1 MNTLDLLTPTSFV
14 LGATGLGVVSHLVWK
29 KVSSVMVVPMNH
41 RSIHSRNGKFQAVLE
56 PGRYRFFGSGHLFQL
71 FDDRLQQVTLQ
82 TQELTTV
89 EGVTVKATVVGL
101 YRIADPMLATS
112 STADF
117 NATLYTL
124 IQLALRDAVN
134 GLEAE
139 ALLATAR
146 SLGPKLLETVQ
157 PKATNLGLELTE
169 LVVRDVILPTE
180 IKAAL
185 SEAWPAKK
193 SALAELEAARGKAAV
208 ARTLANAAKMYE
220 DHPAM
225 LKVRYIEALEQASK
239 GMGNTFV
246 VGLPDDK
253 ALKHI

>member
-41 RSIHSRNGKFQAVLE
+41 RSIHSRNGKFQALLE

-134 GLEAE
+134 GLETE
-139 ALLATAR
+139 ALLATVR

-185 SEAWPAKK
+185 SEAWRAKK

-246 VGLPDDK
+246 VGLPDEK

>member
-1 MNTLDLLTPTSFV
+1 MNTPDPFLTSAAV
-14 LGATGLGVVSHLVWK
+14 LGTTTLGVMIWK
-29 KVSSVMVVPMNH
+29 KFSAVTVVPMNH
-41 RSIHSRNGKFQAVLE
+41 RGLHSRNGKLIGLME
-56 PGRYRFFGSGHLFQL
+56 PGRHRFFGTGHLVQL

-89 EGVTVKATVVGL
+89 EGVTVKTTVVGL
-101 YRIADPMLATS
+101 YRIADPVMATS

-134 GLEAE
+134 GMEAE
-139 ALLATAR
+139 TLLAQVRT
-146 SLGPKLLETVQ
+146 LGPKLLEVVQ
-157 PKATNLGLELTE
+157 PKATGLGLELTE
-169 LVVRDVILPTE
+169 LVVRDVILPAE

-185 SEAWPAKK
+185 SEAWRAKK
-193 SALAELEAARGKAAV
+193 TAVAELEVARGKTAV

-246 VGLPDDK
+246 VGMPDEK